1 LLLAWREHSLLA
13 TDRSGAIDGDGLQG
27 LFEHDARLLSR
38 WRLLVHGRPPRLVAN
53 SAVHPHSTLA
63 YYVAPLDRE
72 ADPGTDALGLP
83 WEEHDRE
90 LVLHVRRF
98 VGRGMHEHVDL
109 VNYGMRDSRVE
120 VAWGVA
126 ADFADIVEA
135 RGGVRQQQAPVSAA
149 WQMSPLGQGELRLE
163 YQHPQ
168 LSLGTRVT
176 FSVVAEGRPADASEV
191 GFEWDGTRVAC
202 NLALLPREKRQVCVV
217 VAPVVEG
224 EMREPLFGCGA
235 FDSADSSKPAWAE
248 SATRLETRN
257 AVVQRAWDRAV
268 IDFASLGLGD
278 DEGPAMA
285 ATPAAG
291 VPLYGTLF
299 GRDALTASGQALL
312 ASPEVAESALRLLA
326 RHVGTRDDDFFD
338 EQPGRVP
345 QQVRSG
351 PLARLGITPWRHDY
365 GDYAAPCAFLVLL
378 GAYHMVTGD
387 LALVRELREP
397 AERVL
402 GWLEGRADIDGDG
415 FLEYRTRSP
424 KGQKHQGW
432 KDAGNAVVDADGRQ
446 VDPPIAPCEIQ
457 GYWYAARLMMAE
469 VFLALGEP
477 SRAFDMYR
485 KAADLKARFNEGFW
499 LPQERFIA
507 FGLDGQKRQIASIAS
522 NAAHCLATGIVDGA
536 YAKDVVARMLAP
548 DMFSGWGIRTLSADN
563 PAYNPFKYHLGSVW
577 PVENATAAL
586 GMKRYG
592 FAAEA
597 SRVAGAMFHATT
609 LFEHARLPET
619 FGGLPRDAHHPHP
632 GIYPDACAPQA
643 WSATAVFW
651 FVQAMLGLWTYA
663 PLNALIIE
671 PELPEWLPELT
682 LRNLGVKDARL
693 SIQFKRD
700 RHGKTDYRVL
710 GRSGTVRVLRQPA
723 PEDVR
728 AGPAIR
734 VRELVESLLPGH

>member
-1 LLLAWREHSLLA
+1 
-13 TDRSGAIDGDGLQG
+13 
-27 LFEHDARLLSR
+27 
-38 WRLLVHGRPPRLVAN
+38 VAC
-53 SAVHPHSTLA
+53 T
-63 YYVAPLDRE
+63 
-72 ADPGTDALGLP
+72 
-83 WEEHDRE
+83 
-90 LVLHVRRF
+90 LVLR
-98 VGRGMHEHVDL
+98 
-109 VNYGMRDSRVE
+109 
-120 VAWGVA
+120 
-126 ADFADIVEA
+126 
-135 RGGVRQQQAPVSAA
+135 
-149 WQMSPLGQGELRLE
+149 
-163 YQHPQ
+163 
-168 LSLGTRVT
+168 
-176 FSVVAEGRPADASEV
+176 
-191 GFEWDGTRVAC
+191 
-202 NLALLPREKRQVCVV
+202 PREKRRICIV
-217 VAPVVEG
+217 VAPVVDG
-224 EMREPLFGCGA
+224 EAHEPLFACSA
-235 FDSADSSKPAWAE
+235 FDAPDSSQPEWVQ
-248 SATRLETRN
+248 SATRLHTSN

-278 DEGPAMA
+278 GESPAMA

-312 ASPEVAESALRLLA
+312 ASPEVAEGALRVLA
-326 RHVGTRDDDFFD
+326 RHIGTKDDDFFD

-345 QQVRSG
+345 QQVRDG
-351 PLARLGITPWRHDY
+351 PLARLRITPWLHDY

-402 GWLEGRADIDGDG
+402 GWLEHRADIDGDG

-432 KDAGNAVVDADGRQ
+432 KDAGNAVVDADGQQ
-446 VDPPIAPCEIQ
+446 VDPPIAACEIQ
-457 GYWYAARLMMAE
+457 GYWYAAKLMMAE
-469 VFLALGEP
+469 LFLALGDP
-477 SRAFDMYR
+477 SRAFDEYR
-485 KAADLKARFNEGFW
+485 QAQDLKHRFNERFW
-499 LPQERFIA
+499 LPRERFIA
-507 FGLDGQKRQIASIAS
+507 FGLDGDKRQIASIAS

-536 YAKDVVARMLAP
+536 YARDVVARLVAP

-563 PAYNPFKYHLGSVW
+563 PAYNPFKYHLGTVW

-592 FAAEA
+592 FGAEA
-597 SRVAGAMFHATT
+597 SRLAGAMFDAST

-651 FVQAMLGLWTYA
+651 FVQAMLGVWTYA

-682 LRNLGVKDARL
+682 LRNLRVKDARV

-700 RHGKTDYRVL
+700 RHGNTDYRVL

-723 PEDVR
+723 PEDVH
-728 AGPAIR
+728 AGPVTR